1 MEPEPQPTNLYRYPE
16 RSKVCQQKLAAYSY
30 KNTLGNWVL
39 SKVET
44 LDSAQMLRK
53 PQGTF

>member
-44 LDSAQMLRK
+44 LDSAEMLRK